1 MGDPAESEQELSSRL
16 GRDAPAQA
24 LLAGIRVGWVP
35 TQRIVAAGRTF
46 LYTAQG
52 GVVFTPGVLVCSSL
66 SRSLAGSEVGT
77 PAEHW
82 GHAGSAAAGPVER
95 PLPLADVHADLGDG
109 APVFGPILHRAA
121 AALGRLVNRHGAVT
135 HLLMPASAAFSVPA
149 DSEAR
154 TAAFP

>member
-52 GVVFTPGVLVCSSL
+52 GVVFTPRCTCLFITL
-66 SRSLAGSEVGT
+66 AESRRLGS
-77 PAEHW
+77 W
-82 GHAGSAAAGPVER
+82 NSR
-95 PLPLADVHADLGDG
+95 
-109 APVFGPILHRAA
+109 
-121 AALGRLVNRHGAVT
+121 
-135 HLLMPASAAFSVPA
+135 
-149 DSEAR
+149 
-154 TAAFP
+154 